1 MQVSFFF
8 LSVSVCIGVKFA
20 CTFFFALGDGGGEGA
35 FCFNISA
42 IRESNEKKTSM
53 EVATFLKEMVGEG
66 ECWSTGTRQRTIF
79 IVTIIDATP
88 VNDDVCVNCV
98 VPT

>member
-1 MQVSFFF
+1 M
-8 LSVSVCIGVKFA
+8 
-20 CTFFFALGDGGGEGA
+20 GGGGA
-35 FCFNISA
+35 YFKLHIGINISA

>member
-1 MQVSFFF
+1 MHTTYFK
-8 LSVSVCIGVKFA
+8 LHIGIVK
-20 CTFFFALGDGGGEGA
+20 LRVQLWGGGILIKK
-35 FCFNISA
+35 NILA
-42 IRESNEKKTSM
+42 VRESNEKKTSM

>member
-1 MQVSFFF
+1 MAVSMHTTYFKLHIGIVVMKLRVQ
-8 LSVSVCIGVKFA
+8 LS
-20 CTFFFALGDGGGEGA
+20 GEGA
-35 FCFNISA
+35 TCVNISA
-42 IRESNEKKTSM
+42 VRESNEKKTSM
-53 EVATFLKEMVGEG
+53 EVATFLKKLVGEG

>member
-1 MQVSFFF
+1 
-8 LSVSVCIGVKFA
+8 
-20 CTFFFALGDGGGEGA
+20 
-35 FCFNISA
+35 
-42 IRESNEKKTSM
+42 M